1 VPNHPALFLVLYGVD
16 GETETVGDADA
27 VVVGVVV
34 GELLADAD
42 ALAVG
47 EVFWVGVVVGFADF
61 FGLGETEELDDG
73 TGFTATRLDVGV
85 GCGS

>member
-1 VPNHPALFLVLYGVD
+1 VPNHPALFLVLYDV
-16 GETETVGDADA
+16 GEEVAVADA
-27 VVVGVVV
+27 VVVGDVVPV

-42 ALAVG
+42 ALCVG

-61 FGLGETEELDDG
+61 FGCGGTGELDDG
-73 TGFTATRLDVGV
+73 TGFIATRLDVGV

>member
-1 VPNHPALFLVLYGVD
+1 MPNHPALFLVLYVV
-16 GETETVGDADA
+16 GEEVAVADA
-27 VVVGVVV
+27 VVVGDVVPV

-42 ALAVG
+42 ALCVG

-61 FGLGETEELDDG
+61 FGFGGTWELDDG

>member
-16 GETETVGDADA
+16 EETETVGDADA

-47 EVFWVGVVVGFADF
+47 EVF
-61 FGLGETEELDDG
+61 
-73 TGFTATRLDVGV
+73 
-85 GCGS
+85 